1 MDVSF
6 LNLRKWGLLLL
17 IICLLFSLSCSKR
30 DIAETKLLL
39 TRNEVLE
46 GEFPS
51 NSTPID
57 AVKRYVIAQFTR
69 DTEQLRAA
77 ISKDLSDK
85 MGVEFYPPSFG
96 ISSPWVERAEIL
108 QQNGVST
115 NKWRYAIKYW
125 MATYQGIIGTKT
137 EYVEVIEINKKY
149 YVDNI
154 TTKI

>member
-1 MDVSF
+1 
-6 LNLRKWGLLLL
+6 
-17 IICLLFSLSCSKR
+17 
-30 DIAETKLLL
+30 
-39 TRNEVLE
+39 
-46 GEFPS
+46 
-51 NSTPID
+51 
-57 AVKRYVIAQFTR
+57 
-69 DTEQLRAA
+69 
-77 ISKDLSDK
+77 

-125 MATYQGIIGTKT
+125 MATSQGIIGTKT